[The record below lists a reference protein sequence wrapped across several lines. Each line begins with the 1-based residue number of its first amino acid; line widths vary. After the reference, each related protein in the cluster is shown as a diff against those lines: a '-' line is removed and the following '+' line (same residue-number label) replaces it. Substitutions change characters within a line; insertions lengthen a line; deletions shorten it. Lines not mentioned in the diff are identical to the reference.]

1 MKCNFVV
8 VGALV
13 SHTQL
18 LQVAHP
24 HRTAGR
30 FEYCHPGSSH
40 TARRARERSLNLV
53 DSLEPVG
60 DSFLVVAVDML
71 VLDIQDPGDSPVVGP
86 PDNEVV
92 DRLTSEG

>member
-1 MKCNFVV
+1 M
-8 VGALV
+8 
-13 SHTQL
+13 
-18 LQVAHP
+18 
-24 HRTAGR
+24 
-30 FEYCHPGSSH
+30 
-40 TARRARERSLNLV
+40 